1 MTKTLKIQFFIQI
14 VKNKF
19 SFNQIIHLD
28 KKLRSLDYWPID
40 LHLRGCPHRA
50 PAPPLRTRRP
60 GSGVSEV
67 LSVAGSPLCPDSQT
81 ACSPNTRSSPGSV
94 GSQSPDTYRP
104 THTQIMD
111 NDFSEKISTSGSN
124 ILREV
129 FGKKYLISKN
139 PPVQMPT
146 NFI

>member
-40 LHLRGCPHRA
+40 LHLGGCPHRV
-50 PAPPLRTRRP
+50 PAPPLRTQRP
-60 GSGVSEV
+60 GSGVSGV
-67 LSVAGSPLCPDSQT
+67 LSVASPPRCPDSHT
-81 ACSPNTRSSPGSV
+81 ACSPETRSSLGSV

-104 THTQIMD
+104 THTQIID
-111 NDFSEKISTSGSN
+111 NLYGIISTYM
-124 ILREV
+124 
-129 FGKKYLISKN
+129 YLWTLHLSVWHSVCYIQESLSANAYKL
-139 PPVQMPT
+139 
-146 NFI
+146 